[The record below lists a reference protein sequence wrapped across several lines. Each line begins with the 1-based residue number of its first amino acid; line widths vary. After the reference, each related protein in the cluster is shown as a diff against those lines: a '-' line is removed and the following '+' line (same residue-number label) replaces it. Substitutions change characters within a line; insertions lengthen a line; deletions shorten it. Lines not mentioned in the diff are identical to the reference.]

1 MITSFD
7 HVTVRASDLQTS
19 WRFYEDVLGLKLVE
33 RLGASAP
40 GAIGSIADVQV
51 LHLFQ
56 ANDEQNAR
64 FGPSEPVTDV
74 QVTSWR
80 TGRLQHFGFW
90 AENHREMKAR
100 FEQHAVAYRERTM
113 ADKHQLVVYDPDG
126 IEIEI
131 NFPLSEVAG

>member
-7 HVTVRASDLQTS
+7 HVTVRASDLQRS
-19 WRFYEDVLGLKLVE
+19 WAFYAEVLGLNVVE

-40 GAIGSIADVQV
+40 GAIGSIGDTQV

-56 ANDEQNAR
+56 ASDEQNDR

-74 QVTSWR
+74 NTPPWR
-80 TGRLQHFGFW
+80 SGRLQHFGFW
-90 AENHREMKAR
+90 AVDHTDMKQR
-100 FEQHAVAYRERTM
+100 FERHHVPYRERTM

-131 NFPLSEVAG
+131 NFPLSEVQ